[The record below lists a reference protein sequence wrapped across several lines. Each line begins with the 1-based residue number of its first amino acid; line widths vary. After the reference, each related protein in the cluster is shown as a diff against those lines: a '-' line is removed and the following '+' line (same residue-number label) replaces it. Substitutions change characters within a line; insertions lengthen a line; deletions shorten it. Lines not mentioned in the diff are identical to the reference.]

1 MILVLTVVI
10 IRQRMIL
17 AVIVPLIATSAWS
30 GLHQQ
35 RLDRNDLL
43 AIAGHGD
50 DPILVQLTGR
60 VQSVA
65 GLRIQLRVT
74 GWREGSEIIPA
85 RGRVVLRLP
94 HTTGNPLEG
103 RFIEVAGWLRRIQ
116 ASESG
121 DGVDWLS
128 LAIDGSYRGWMPIES
143 MDLIRVLPEAFESPA
158 AIVNRLRGQVK
169 DRLLA
174 PPMAMDGPVRSL
186 AMALLLGLHDH
197 EWKNVAPSFRRI
209 GVAHLLAISGLHVG
223 LVAGMIAALLTVIP
237 VGPRTRWGMV
247 LAGMAMYLLMV
258 QWRPPVIRAGLM
270 SLGAG
275 MAMLGGLRIRG
286 MGLLSLAAIIIVVI
300 QPGQVARAGFQLSFV
315 VVLGLMIGAPR
326 VRRRWFGPADPHAS
340 TMSAVLSQ
348 CGMTMLAAAVTAWLI
363 SVPLVIHHFGQF
375 SPLGVPL
382 GLLMMI
388 PVIIMLAGGL
398 LRLLLGWIPEAD
410 EALGWLLDATG
421 SVILETVS
429 RIDSWRWSCVE
440 SIDLHWSWTVLS
452 LGWSAAWCVQERF
465 RLLLWLTSVPLVLW
479 IVIFRSPPQFGLLP

>member
-1 MILVLTVVI
+1 VSRDLRTIPRIIPLAVIVLTGTALGRTGVPWWSWIMILVLTVVI

-103 RFIEVAGWLRRIQ
+103 RFIEVAGWLRRIK

-143 MDLIRVLPEAFESPA
+143 MDLIRVLPEAFESPS

-237 VGPRTRWGMV
+237 V
-247 LAGMAMYLLMV
+247 
-258 QWRPPVIRAGLM
+258 
-270 SLGAG
+270 
-275 MAMLGGLRIRG
+275 
-286 MGLLSLAAIIIVVI
+286 
-300 QPGQVARAGFQLSFV
+300 
-315 VVLGLMIGAPR
+315 
-326 VRRRWFGPADPHAS
+326 
-340 TMSAVLSQ
+340 
-348 CGMTMLAAAVTAWLI
+348 
-363 SVPLVIHHFGQF
+363 
-375 SPLGVPL
+375 
-382 GLLMMI
+382 
-388 PVIIMLAGGL
+388 
-398 LRLLLGWIPEAD
+398 
-410 EALGWLLDATG
+410 
-421 SVILETVS
+421 
-429 RIDSWRWSCVE
+429 
-440 SIDLHWSWTVLS
+440 
-452 LGWSAAWCVQERF
+452 
-465 RLLLWLTSVPLVLW
+465 
-479 IVIFRSPPQFGLLP
+479 